1 MISSIIYTDN
11 HFSIY
16 IIGAI
21 IFHWS
26 YFIVDKILVN
36 VNEHYKN
43 LNHDKKMYVV
53 SNINK
58 SIVLGG
64 ITPIAGTILYDSLY
78 TGSWNNNLIKNM
90 GIFYSIPDTVSLLVV
105 NKMDLTTKIHHS
117 VVVLFNF
124 SSIYNDYNQNNIFRC
139 MLVYACFSAFAFI
152 VNFQLGSRFLHKNK
166 KVEKNL
172 SIAAFLV
179 YFLSCLTN
187 WTYHYYTLL
196 EQWGVCYDYECYKI
210 MVYLLMISTIAV
222 DDLKLMNWLFNKS
235 NLLTY

>member
-58 SIVLGG
+58 LIVLGG

-78 TGSWNNNLIKNM
+78 TGS
-90 GIFYSIPDTVSLLVV
+90 
-105 NKMDLTTKIHHS
+105 
-117 VVVLFNF
+117 
-124 SSIYNDYNQNNIFRC
+124 
-139 MLVYACFSAFAFI
+139 
-152 VNFQLGSRFLHKNK
+152 
-166 KVEKNL
+166 
-172 SIAAFLV
+172 
-179 YFLSCLTN
+179 
-187 WTYHYYTLL
+187 
-196 EQWGVCYDYECYKI
+196 
-210 MVYLLMISTIAV
+210 
-222 DDLKLMNWLFNKS
+222 
-235 NLLTY
+235 

>member
-1 MISSIIYTDN
+1 MLNNIVYTDN

-26 YFIVDKILVN
+26 YFIVDKLLN
-36 VNEHYKN
+36 NFNENYKK
-43 LNHDKKMYVV
+43 LEYDKKMYVV

-58 SIVLGG
+58 SFILAG
-64 ITPIAGTILYDSLY
+64 ITPIAGTILYDSIY
-78 TGSWNNNLIKNM
+78 TVKWNNNLIRNM
-90 GIFYSIPDTVSLLVV
+90 GIFYSIPDTVSLFVV
-105 NKMDLTTKIHHS
+105 NKMDLTTKIHHT

-124 SSIYNDYNQNNIFRC
+124 SSIYNNYNENNIFRC

-166 KVEKNL
+166 KIEKRL
-172 SIAAFLV
+172 SIIAFLI
-179 YFLSCLTN
+179 YFTSCLTN
-187 WTYHYYTLL
+187 WTYHYYTLS
-196 EQWGVCYDYECYKI
+196 EQWNMCYDFECYKI
-210 MVYLLMISTIAV
+210 ILYLMMITTIAI

-235 NLLTY
+235 RLLTY

>member
-1 MISSIIYTDN
+1 MFNNIVYTDN

-26 YFIVDKILVN
+26 YFIVDKLLN
-36 VNEHYKN
+36 NFNENYKK
-43 LNHDKKMYVV
+43 LEYDKKMYVV

-58 SIVLGG
+58 SVVLSG

-105 NKMDLTTKIHHS
+105 NKMDLTTKIHHT

-124 SSIYNDYNQNNIFRC
+124 NSIYNDYNENNIFRC

-152 VNFQLGSRFLHKNK
+152 VNFQLGSRFLHKNNK
-166 KVEKNL
+166 INKNL
-172 SIAAFLV
+172 SIASFLI
-179 YFLSCLTN
+179 YSTCCLIN
-187 WTYHYYTLL
+187 WTYHYYTLM
-196 EQWGVCYDYECYKI
+196 EQWNMCYDYECYKI
-210 MVYLLMISTIAV
+210 MLYLSMISTIAI
-222 DDLKLMNWLFNKS
+222 DDLKLMSWLFNKS
-235 NLLTY
+235 RLLTY

>member
-139 MLVYACFSAFAFI
+139 VIYA
-152 VNFQLGSRFLHKNK
+152 FQCVCIYSTPTWETQKNK
-166 KVEKNL
+166 K
-172 SIAAFLV
+172 
-179 YFLSCLTN
+179 
-187 WTYHYYTLL
+187 
-196 EQWGVCYDYECYKI
+196 
-210 MVYLLMISTIAV
+210 
-222 DDLKLMNWLFNKS
+222 
-235 NLLTY
+235 